1 METRPGH
8 GFRIHPRRTTGA
20 TRGAVASVRAVSAR
34 PRLSIWGQLVKTQK
48 FETVV
53 KKGGG
58 GRGES
63 LVNSGSK
70 QAGKRV
76 RGSWNVKFKF
86 VTPHFIFAC
95 LIASAQNRRLRIVV
109 ETEVNFRRDAE
120 TRMSTTDVA
129 KPK

>member
-1 METRPGH
+1 MGSEFTPDARQEQHEAPWH
-8 GFRIHPRRTTGA
+8 QCAPSLRDL
-20 TRGAVASVRAVSAR
+20 VSRYRDSCKAC
-34 PRLSIWGQLVKTQK
+34 QTQK
-48 FETVV
+48 FETAAVV

-58 GRGES
+58 GRGER
-63 LVNSGSK
+63 LVNLGSK

-120 TRMSTTDVA
+120 TRVNTIGVT
-129 KPK
+129 KPE